1 MRNELL
7 VFGCFAHDPQ
17 GVLAA
22 IYWLALV
29 GIKLRLN
36 IDTLKLSVAPFAD
49 GEGRRGWLY
58 DPQFALL
65 HDCSLAHWT
74 GRA

>member
-7 VFGCFAHDPQ
+7 VFGRLAHDPQ
-17 GVLAA
+17 RVLAA
-22 IYWLALV
+22 IYRLALM

-49 GEGRRGWLY
+49 GDGRRGWFY
-58 DPQFALL
+58 DPQFALR
-65 HDCSLAHWT
+65 HDCSLAHFA
-74 GRA
+74 GRT